1 MKINCNYIDNSI
13 IFDDD
18 KINVIEIENKKIFY
32 RFVRDLYSISNG
44 DVLEE
49 FVYLNNNNIE
59 INLVN
64 KIKIINNYFDFDFT
78 SKKYGVE
85 IIKKLVSNINDEDK
99 DAIIVLQNR
108 IYQKVNKQLQKFDI
122 PLFISNDID
131 IGTVLKNLKI
141 EIKEYN
147 NILNNLFLLI
157 DIEKTFNLSNIL
169 IFINL
174 KQYLSDKELKELYK
188 YSIYNSVKILLVDSQ
203 HYNNVNNFEKKL
215 YIDTD
220 LVEFMI

>member
-1 MKINCNYIDNSI
+1 MKNWYIID
-13 IFDDD
+13 
-18 KINVIEIENKKIFY
+18 
-32 RFVRDLYSISNG
+32 
-44 DVLEE
+44 
-49 FVYLNNNNIE
+49 NNNIE

-99 DAIIVLQNR
+99 DAIIMLQNR

-141 EIKEYN
+141 EIHDYDDILN
-147 NILNNLFLLI
+147 NILLLI

-188 YSIYNSVKILLVDSQ
+188 YSIYNSIKILLVDSQ

-220 LVEFMI
+220 LVEFVI

>member
-1 MKINCNYIDNSI
+1 MKINCNYVDNSI
-13 IFDDD
+13 IFEDD
-18 KINVIEIENKKIFY
+18 KINVIEIENKKFFY

-49 FVYLNNNNIE
+49 FVCLDDNNME

-64 KIKIINNYFDFDFT
+64 KIKIINNYFELDFT

-99 DAIIVLQNR
+99 DAIIMLQNR

-122 PLFISNDID
+122 PLLISNDID
-131 IGTVLKNLKI
+131 IVTILKSLKI
-141 EIKEYN
+141 EIHDYDDILN
-147 NILNNLFLLI
+147 NILLLI

-188 YSIYNSVKILLVDSQ
+188 YSIYNGVKILLVDSQ

-220 LVEFMI
+220 LVEFVI